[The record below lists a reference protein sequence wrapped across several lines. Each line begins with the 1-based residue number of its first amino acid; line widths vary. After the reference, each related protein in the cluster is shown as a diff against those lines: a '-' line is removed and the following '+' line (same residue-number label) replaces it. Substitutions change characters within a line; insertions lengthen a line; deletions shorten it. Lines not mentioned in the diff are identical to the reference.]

1 MLQIGGYL
9 LERMLDG
16 ANELANDVYRLEG
29 AK

>member
-1 MLQIGGYL
+1 VQIGGYV

-16 ANELANDVYRLEG
+16 ANELANDVCRLEG